1 MTFESLNSGT
11 TGVPGVS
18 GREGRQ
24 HPLLHL
30 DDDDLNLVTEL
41 VLHSGSLKDLARVY
55 GVSYPTI
62 RGRLDALI
70 ERLRAAVAGRPR
82 DPVAEF
88 LASLVERGEMSAST
102 ARMVLDRVREAGQ
115 RDRERDKQR
124 SEERGEGGGL

>member
-1 MTFESLNSGT
+1 M
-11 TGVPGVS
+11 PGVS

-30 DDDDLNLVTEL
+30 DEDDLNLVTEL

-102 ARMVLDRVREAGQ
+102 ARTVLDRVREAGQ
-115 RDRERDKQR
+115 RDRARDKQR
-124 SEERGEGGGL
+124 SEERSEERGEERGEGGGL

>member
-1 MTFESLNSGT
+1 M
-11 TGVPGVS
+11 PGVS

-30 DDDDLNLVTEL
+30 DEDDLNLVTEL

-124 SEERGEGGGL
+124 SEERSEERGEERGEGGGL